1 MSIPS
6 AASTDGALP
15 RLFEADIKHEE
26 YNMRFHS
33 RDVKMNVAITAYGL
47 PFIKATDVVSL
58 SAGHEGVNAAG
69 CHFRTIVNNQK
80 ELEHNGKQLHEHIGV
95 CAYDLPMIYL

>member
-33 RDVKMNVAITAYGL
+33 RDVKMHVAITAYGL
-47 PFIKATDVVSL
+47 PFFKSMDVVSL
-58 SAGHEGVNAAG
+58 STGHEGYDATGN
-69 CHFRTIVNNQK
+69 HFRSIVK
-80 ELEHNGKQLHEHIGV
+80 RHEELEHNSKQLQAHIEV
-95 CAYDLPMIYL
+95 AAL